1 MPQVPQGSTQAMQFA
16 PWQATFGP
24 TGLPQGLAWAP
35 GAIQSSALL
44 AQGSQIFIRNPQ
56 HEQTGMFIQNTQ
68 PSSIPQHNRT
78 SLLFRFLLQNLS
90 GLDSNLNFDS
100 FFDF

>member
-1 MPQVPQGSTQAMQFA
+1 MQFA

-44 AQGSQIFIRNPQ
+44 TQGSQIFIRNPQ
-56 HEQTGMFIQNTQ
+56 HDQTGMFIHNAQ
-68 PSSIPQHNRT
+68 PSSIPQHNRMFFYNYLLIVIR
-78 SLLFRFLLQNLS
+78 SLLF
-90 GLDSNLNFDS
+90 
-100 FFDF
+100 